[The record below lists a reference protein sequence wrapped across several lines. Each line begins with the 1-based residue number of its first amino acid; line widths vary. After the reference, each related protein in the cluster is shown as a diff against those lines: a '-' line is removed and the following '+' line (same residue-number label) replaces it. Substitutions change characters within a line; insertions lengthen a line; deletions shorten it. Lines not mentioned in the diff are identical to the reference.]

1 MHKDIGKIWVKI
13 HVKKNKATVT
23 RQKIPGKTTSK
34 LKFEEIPKKLEFD
47 KNSLEI
53 LNKR

>member
-1 MHKDIGKIWVKI
+1 MSKNTR
-13 HVKKNKATVT
+13 KKEQK
-23 RQKIPGKTTSK
+23 QLSSDKKIPGKTKSK

>member
-1 MHKDIGKIWVKI
+1 MSKNTHKKEQKQLSSDI
-13 HVKKNKATVT
+13 
-23 RQKIPGKTTSK
+23 KIPGKTTSK